1 MEKRQE
7 ERISVDSLPDCL
19 KNVVVATG
27 MFQDYSATT
36 VDASN
41 NGMGLLIDGM
51 DEKHVPAAGDTIT
64 IKVSPY
70 GYNLK
75 ARVTYVNI
83 REDNQVKCGIN
94 FVKVKP
100 LDQYQE
106 ILTLDIYKK

>member
-7 ERISVDSLPDCL
+7 ERISVDALPDCL
-19 KNVVVATG
+19 KNVVVKSG
-27 MFQDYSATT
+27 MFQEYSATT

-51 DEKHVPAAGDTIT
+51 DEKHMPAAGDNIT
-64 IKVSPY
+64 VRVSPY
-70 GYNLK
+70 GYNLT
-75 ARVTYVNI
+75 ARVTYVHV
-83 REDNQVKCGIN
+83 RDDNQIKCGIN
-94 FVKVKP
+94 FVKAKP